1 MLNLAN
7 NEKNPEMVNA
17 SSSFISWTNTKK
29 LANSA
34 HTHAFVKVCLHY
46 ARVESEIRG
55 QLNINILLYYDQ
67 Y

>member
-1 MLNLAN
+1 
-7 NEKNPEMVNA
+7 MVNA
-17 SSSFISWTNTKK
+17 SSSFISWTI
-29 LANSA
+29 ANSA

>member
-1 MLNLAN
+1 
-7 NEKNPEMVNA
+7 MVNA

-46 ARVESEIRG
+46 ARVESEIQG